1 MSQPRK
7 MENMMQVGGTCFQL
21 EMNPICEICDK
32 VPRSRSRASVNE
44 MSCDKVVDKESYG

>member
-7 MENMMQVGGTCFQL
+7 MENMMQVGGQVFNWKRIL
-21 EMNPICEICDK
+21 SAKSVIKSHGPG
-32 VPRSRSRASVNE
+32 RASVNE